1 LFKEVCSRHGLACSM
16 AIEEIDPYMPR
27 RSLVAIYR
35 IFQEALTNIVKHSGA
50 NQISLSIEQEARKIN
65 FMVADN
71 GKGFDIRSV
80 NQRPAAERGMG
91 LLAIAER
98 TRMLG
103 GSLQIVSQT
112 GQGTRISF
120 SLTIHQEGKS

>member
-1 LFKEVCSRHGLACSM
+1 ME
-16 AIEEIDPYMPR
+16 IEEIDKYLRR

-35 IFQEALTNIVKHSGA
+35 IFQEALTNIVKHSEA
-50 NQISLSIEQEARKIN
+50 TQISLSIKKQASKMN

-80 NQRPAAERGMG
+80 NERPASERGMG
-91 LLAIAER
+91 LFAIAER

-103 GSLQIVSQT
+103 GSLQILSEK
-112 GQGTRISF
+112 GQGTKISF
-120 SLTIHQEGKS
+120 SLTINE